1 MSDENKILGNQF
13 SLSHGV
19 INTLGVKK
27 CSPLIGDIG
36 AEDGLRI
43 PGDKSLSHRAALF
56 AALAD
61 GESRISNFQV
71 SGVTKAMLDALQKLT
86 IKWALDGNNLFVN
99 GIGLYGMNIDN
110 PSENIIL
117 NCGNSA
123 TTLRLLA
130 GALAVTHKEIVLD
143 GSEGLR
149 KRPMD
154 RVVEPLRAMNVKIE
168 SFDGHAP
175 LTIEPSLEKIQPIT
189 YELKVASAQV
199 KSSILLAGLRAEGK
213 TILYEPGPSRD
224 HSERMLRGMGVK
236 VSSEKIINNN
246 GKVIY
251 RTEIFPPETKS
262 LLPLKTTLPGDISAA
277 AFIIVAA
284 LITPNS
290 EVNLRRVGLNP
301 TRTGLLDVLLEM
313 GADIVIS
320 NHGEING
327 EPYGDISVHASQ
339 IQGIEVNGSVVVR
352 MIDEFPIFAIAAA
365 YADGDTIVSGAKEL
379 RHKETDRIEAISREL
394 SRIGGDIEETLDGF
408 IIHGGKKLSGGIV
421 ESHRDHRLA
430 MSLAIA
436 GLISEEG
443 VIVKDAG
450 ILRESFPDFPL
461 ILDELGACVEI
472 T

>member
-1 MSDENKILGNQF
+1 MKNKILSDQF
-13 SLSHGV
+13 SLPRER
-19 INTLGVKK
+19 INTLGVKE

-36 AEDGLRI
+36 AEDSLRI

-61 GESRISNFQV
+61 GESRIYNFQV
-71 SGVTKAMLDALQKLT
+71 SGVTKAMLDALRTLT
-86 IKWALDGNNLFVN
+86 IKWALDGNNLFVD

-123 TTLRLLA
+123 TTMRLLA
-130 GALAVTHKEIVLD
+130 GALAVTHKKVVLD
-143 GSEGLR
+143 GSEGLC

-154 RVVEPLRAMNVKIE
+154 RIVEPLKTMNVQIE
-168 SFDGHAP
+168 AVDGHAP
-175 LTIEPSLEKIQPIT
+175 LTIEPSIEKILSIT

-199 KSSILLAGLRAEGK
+199 KSSILLASLRAEGK

-236 VSSEKIINNN
+236 VSSEKITNND
-246 GKVIY
+246 GKIIY
-251 RTEIFPPETKS
+251 RTELFPPETKS
-262 LLPLKTTLPGDISAA
+262 LLPLNTTLPSDISAA
-277 AFIIVAA
+277 AFIIVAT

-290 EVNLRRVGLNP
+290 EVKIRRVGLNP
-301 TRTGLLDVLLEM
+301 TRTGLLDVLLDM
-313 GADIVIS
+313 GADIIIS
-320 NHGEING
+320 NRGEIND
-327 EPYGDISVHASQ
+327 EPYGDISVHSSQ
-339 IQGIEVNGSVVVR
+339 IHGIEVNGSVVVR

-365 YADGDTIVSGAKEL
+365 YADGDTLVSGAKEL

-394 SRIGGDIEETLDGF
+394 TNIGGNIEETPDGF
-408 IIHGGKKLSGGIV
+408 IIHGGKKLSGGVV
-421 ESHRDHRLA
+421 ESHHDHRLA
-430 MSLAIA
+430 MSLSIA
-436 GLISEEG
+436 GLISDEG

-450 ILRESFPDFPL
+450 ILTESFPDFPL
-461 ILDELGACVEI
+461 ILKELGACVEI